1 MANRFFRQHSHHPE
15 RVDHCML
22 QPHWHSSA
30 ATHCGAVRN
39 MNEDAFL
46 CRNDDGLWVVADG
59 MGGHDAGEVASAMIT
74 ASVARLGVEQ
84 PLPDVVDTLED
95 ILLEVHQK
103 IRAYSRANLQG
114 RTMGS
119 TVVSLLLR
127 DNVGVCLWAGD
138 SRLYRYRDH
147 RLQKIS
153 DDHSQVNEMLARG
166 MITSEEARN
175 HPASNVITRA
185 VGASE
190 TLYVDVTLVEL
201 RKGDVYLLCSDGLY
215 GAVPESSMVRHLRL
229 RDAEA
234 CTQALLE
241 DALQA
246 GARDNVTAITVFIQ

>member
-1 MANRFFRQHSHHPE
+1 
-15 RVDHCML
+15 ML
-22 QPHWHSSA
+22 QTHWHSSA

-46 CRNDDGLWVVADG
+46 NRNDDGLWVVADG
-59 MGGHDAGEVASAMIT
+59 MGGHDAGEVASEMIT
-74 ASVARLGVEQ
+74 ASVARLNVEQ
-84 PLPDVVDTLED
+84 PLADVVDALED
-95 ILLEVHQK
+95 TLLEVHQK
-103 IRAYSRANLQG
+103 IRAYSRTHCQG

-127 DNVGVCLWAGD
+127 DNVGVCMWAGD

-147 RLQKIS
+147 HLEMIS

-166 MITSEEARN
+166 MITPEEARN

-190 TLYVDVTLVEL
+190 TLYVDVTMMEL

-215 GAVPESSMVRHLRL
+215 GAVPEGNMVRHLRAQ
-229 RDAEA
+229 DMEA
-234 CTQALLE
+234 CTNALLE
-241 DALQA
+241 DALRA
-246 GARDNVTAITVFIQ
+246 GARDNVTVITVQIQ

>member
-1 MANRFFRQHSHHPE
+1 
-15 RVDHCML
+15 ML

-166 MITSEEARN
+166 MITPEEARN

>member
-1 MANRFFRQHSHHPE
+1 
-15 RVDHCML
+15 ML
-22 QPHWHSSA
+22 QTHWHSSA

-46 CRNDDGLWVVADG
+46 SRNDDGLWVVADG
-59 MGGHDAGEVASAMIT
+59 MGGHDAGEVASEMIT
-74 ASVARLGVEQ
+74 ASLARLNVEQ
-84 PLPDVVDTLED
+84 PLADVVDALED
-95 ILLEVHQK
+95 TLLEVHQK
-103 IRAYSRANLQG
+103 IRAYSRTHCQG

-127 DNVGVCLWAGD
+127 DNVGVCMWAGD

-147 RLQKIS
+147 HLEMIS

-166 MITSEEARN
+166 MITAEEARN

-190 TLYVDVTLVEL
+190 TLYVDVTMMEL

-215 GAVPESSMVRHLRL
+215 GAVPEGNMVRHLRAQ
-229 RDAEA
+229 DMEA
-234 CTQALLE
+234 CTNALLE
-241 DALQA
+241 DALRA
-246 GARDNVTAITVFIQ
+246 GARDNVTVITVQIQ

>member
-1 MANRFFRQHSHHPE
+1 MVQT
-15 RVDHCML
+15 
-22 QPHWHSSA
+22 HWLSSA

-46 CRNDDGLWVVADG
+46 NRHNDGLWVVADG

-74 ASVARLGVEQ
+74 ATLARVDVEQ
-84 PLPDVVDTLED
+84 PLPDVVDALED
-95 ILLEVHQK
+95 SLLDVHQK
-103 IRAYSRANLQG
+103 IRTYSRTHCEG

-119 TVVSLLLR
+119 TVVSLLVR
-127 DNVGVCLWAGD
+127 QSVGVCLWAGD

-147 RLQKIS
+147 KLQKIS

-166 MITSEEARN
+166 MITPEEARN

-215 GAVPESSMVRHLRL
+215 GALSEGKMVHHLKNPDVES
-229 RDAEA
+229 
-234 CTQALLE
+234 CTQALIE
-241 DALQA
+241 DALKA
-246 GARDNVTAITVFIQ
+246 GARDNVTVVTVQIQ